1 MNYAKKCIEAK
12 KHILCEKP
20 FSYNFKT
27 GQEVLELAK
36 ENNIF
41 IMEALWTLF
50 LPAVNQAKKWIKEG
64 KIGKVKLIT
73 ANFGFKR

>member
-1 MNYAKKCIEAK
+1 MEYAIKCIRAK

-20 FSYNFKT
+20 FSYNYKT
-27 GQEVLELAK
+27 SKEVLELAK

-50 LPAVNQAKKWIKEG
+50 LPAIKQAKNGLKKIK
-64 KIGKVKLIT
+64 
-73 ANFGFKR
+73 